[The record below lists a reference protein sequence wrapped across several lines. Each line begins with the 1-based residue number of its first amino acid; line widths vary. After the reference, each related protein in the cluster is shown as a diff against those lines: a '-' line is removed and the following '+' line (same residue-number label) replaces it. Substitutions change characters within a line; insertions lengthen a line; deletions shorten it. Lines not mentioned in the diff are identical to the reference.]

1 MYETVDNSLLL
12 SLNRIKYLINSAV
25 QQEKL
30 LNAYQRK
37 NVSFVGSIGT
47 CDVELVLNRGRR
59 FELTLG
65 NMLLH

>member
-1 MYETVDNSLLL
+1 MLTNKFCSTT
-12 SLNRIKYLINSAV
+12 R
-25 QQEKL
+25 KL

-37 NVSFVGSIGT
+37 NVSFVRSIGT

-65 NMLLH
+65 NMFFHQVI